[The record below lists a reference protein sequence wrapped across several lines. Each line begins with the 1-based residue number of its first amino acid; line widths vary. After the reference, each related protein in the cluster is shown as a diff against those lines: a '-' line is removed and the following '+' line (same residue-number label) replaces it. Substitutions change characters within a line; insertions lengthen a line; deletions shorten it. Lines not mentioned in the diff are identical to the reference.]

1 MKRIDNIAIRI
12 IILIICFPLIQG
24 CQNAGRKSEKR
35 MITVSILPQKYFIE
49 KIAGDKFQ
57 VNVMVPPGANHENYD
72 PTPEQVMNLSNTF
85 LYFRIGN
92 IEFENV
98 WIPKF
103 VENYP
108 ELKIVNLSRGL
119 NLISNTE
126 DNEHDHQNHHHGQ
139 SDPHTW
145 MSPVNV
151 KGIAKNIY
159 EALVEQD
166 MENEGF
172 YTTNYKL
179 FIAELDSLNDR
190 IAELLQHKKSDGFI
204 IYHPALTYFA
214 RDFGLKQYALEVDG
228 KSPSAFHIR
237 AIIDIAKKE
246 NIRVILVQKQF
257 DKTKAETIATETGA
271 AVTEIDPLNENW
283 AQEIM
288 DITNKLAE
296 SLNQ

>member
-1 MKRIDNIAIRI
+1 MKKINTKTIWI
-12 IILIICFPLIQG
+12 IILLISIPLFQG
-24 CQNAGRKSEKR
+24 CQNAGEKSGKQI
-35 MITVSILPQKYFIE
+35 ITVSILPQKYFVE

-57 VNVMVPPGANHENYD
+57 INVIVPPGASHENYD
-72 PTPEQVMNLSNTF
+72 PTPEQVMNLSKTF
-85 LYFRIGN
+85 LYFRIGD
-92 IEFENV
+92 IEFEKV
-98 WIPKF
+98 WIPRF

-119 NLISNTE
+119 SLITNTE
-126 DNEHDHQNHHHGQ
+126 DNHLDHHHGQ
-139 SDPHTW
+139 TEPHTW

-159 EALVEQD
+159 ETLVEQD

-179 FIAELDSLNDR
+179 FIAELDSLNNR
-190 IAELLQHKKSDGFI
+190 IVEILQRKKSDAFI

-214 RDFGLKQYALEVDG
+214 KDFGLKQYALEVEG
-228 KSPSAFHIR
+228 KSPSAYHIR

-271 AVTEIDPLNENW
+271 TVTEIDPLNENW